1 VELKR
6 IGAMGMPIDFGVLY
20 KDGRIG
26 LHYIPLQMMFGEKPG
41 CNDGCIT
48 EKDWAWARPTY
59 TLVIDAPL
67 NEIKQMRI
75 DPSGLMA
82 DIDLSN
88 NVFEKAN

>member
-1 VELKR
+1 
-6 IGAMGMPIDFGVLY
+6 
-20 KDGRIG
+20 
-26 LHYIPLQMMFGEKPG
+26 MFGEKPG

-67 NEIKQMRI
+67 SEIKHMRI

-88 NVFEKAN
+88 NVFEKKD